1 MCTPRYEFYGKKC
14 GEVFFATSVIVVQL
28 VVAGSRCQLAVL
40 LCCWQLRTRLNYVV
54 DHCWSCVLSLIA
66 CDLAPLRCVVM
77 MFFLLFLMTH
87 IVRLLLHRE
96 PRPAKQPLGLI
107 SRIVVCQWVHDRCL
121 SIFEHSSM
129 QRLVLLRCQHLVY
142 NFLASKA
149 SKHHG
154 WCCRGLCW
162 LLQTWWSRRATWRRC
177 RRRREASRAH
187 HSTPTEPMMPPQNK
201 WDYSDE
207 SLASRSSQ
215 MEVRVILLILFK
227 SLEHDMP
234 IFLTFPYAHGLHGV
248 EFALQAS
255 CEAAREL
262 TELQALQDP
271 DAGEEW
277 KTAAWWIHQIKS
289 FETLNRSKKLELR
302 ESIYSALDSSNHWS
316 GATGGWFSLHTLCFK
331 ACDSLES
338 KWKQFVADS
347 SAAVEDRQFWRIAAF
362 Q

>member
-142 NFLASKA
+142 NFLASSLETPWVVLQRSLLTAADLMKQTSDLTQMQTKA
-149 SKHHG
+149 WSK
-154 WCCRGLCW
+154 
-162 LLQTWWSRRATWRRC
+162 Q
-177 RRRREASRAH
+177 
-187 HSTPTEPMMPPQNK
+187 STP
-201 WDYSDE
+201 
-207 SLASRSSQ
+207 
-215 MEVRVILLILFK
+215 
-227 SLEHDMP
+227 
-234 IFLTFPYAHGLHGV
+234 
-248 EFALQAS
+248 
-255 CEAAREL
+255 
-262 TELQALQDP
+262 
-271 DAGEEW
+271 
-277 KTAAWWIHQIKS
+277 
-289 FETLNRSKKLELR
+289 
-302 ESIYSALDSSNHWS
+302 
-316 GATGGWFSLHTLCFK
+316 
-331 ACDSLES
+331 
-338 KWKQFVADS
+338 
-347 SAAVEDRQFWRIAAF
+347 
-362 Q
+362 